1 MGLQSDFMRCL
12 EYAEALEAQQ
22 DQLSQAQNN
31 IIFMRNESERL
42 KRKLR
47 ICTILSALSSCIV
60 IFIFVIIGFHSR
72 NLINFIPFLGVFM
85 IVFIVSFFN
94 RIKTKKESD
103 DFESK
108 KIF

>member
-47 ICTILSALSSCIV
+47 ICTILSA
-60 IFIFVIIGFHSR
+60 
-72 NLINFIPFLGVFM
+72 
-85 IVFIVSFFN
+85 
-94 RIKTKKESD
+94 
-103 DFESK
+103 
-108 KIF
+108 